1 MPPPNER
8 RAIMDLDL
16 KVIAMN
22 VRIARAK
29 KNYSLRE
36 LSALAGVGITT
47 LSFIENARKTVRLST
62 LEKIAN
68 VLDTTLENIL
78 QDNH

>member
-1 MPPPNER
+1 MPKEGYYG
-8 RAIMDLDL
+8 LDL
-16 KVIAMN
+16 KVSKN

-29 KNYSLRE
+29 KTYSLRE

-62 LEKIAN
+62 LEKN
-68 VLDTTLENIL
+68 C
-78 QDNH
+78 